1 MEYLVMECHESYAVV
16 LDSRGRFLK
25 VANLRYEVGQ
35 ELDAVVELREPV
47 REKVIPWKGLTA
59 LAACLC
65 IVFTGLWQM
74 VLLSMGTVLIQ
85 INPQIRLNV
94 NRMERVISAEALNPD
109 GAKVLFDYH
118 AFGKTVEQAAQE
130 LSDRAASMGY
140 LADGGQVHLTV
151 DSRDEQWR
159 TETERRLEA
168 VIVHDAENITI
179 IIDHEEL
186 EELVED
192 LVEEILD
199 ANAQTQ
205 PDPAQTQPEPSR
217 GNGGHHDDD
226 DHDDHDDDDDD
237 DDDWDDDDD

>member
-35 ELDAVVELREPV
+35 ELDTVVELREPV

-118 AFGKTVEQAAQE
+118 AFGKIG
-130 LSDRAASMGY
+130 RAH
-140 LADGGQVHLTV
+140 V
-151 DSRDEQWR
+151 
-159 TETERRLEA
+159 
-168 VIVHDAENITI
+168 
-179 IIDHEEL
+179 
-186 EELVED
+186 
-192 LVEEILD
+192 
-199 ANAQTQ
+199 
-205 PDPAQTQPEPSR
+205 
-217 GNGGHHDDD
+217 
-226 DHDDHDDDDDD
+226 
-237 DDDWDDDDD
+237 